1 MQIKIN
7 HHNFTSA
14 PARLEVVET
23 ISRGS
28 ERRKIGKMVRTKSN
42 LFHFPNTPLGLH
54 MSVHDAD
61 EKHSTARIH
70 QRIPLGKGV
79 FQVYPP
85 GSVIGTTVGEVNI
98 PPFAQIKG
106 VLLLPPDST
115 EFMHGPSLINTK
127 SLWQESP
134 ELKTRP
140 TKLEMNC
147 DISSFD
153 GMGMQFI
160 FFQAG
165 DIAPLVGWLNERQD
179 LFARLDLTIEVFEAF
194 VPWLAIVVVRG
205 NFTG

>member
-1 MQIKIN
+1 MKIKIN
-7 HHNFTSA
+7 RHSFTSV

-28 ERRKIGKMVRTKSN
+28 ERRKIGKMVRTKSD

-85 GSVIGTTVGEVNI
+85 GSVIGTTVGKVDI

-106 VLLLPPDST
+106 VLPLPPDPT
-115 EFMHGPSLINTK
+115 GFRRGPSLINAE
-127 SLWQESP
+127 SLWQQSP

-140 TKLEMNC
+140 AKLEMNC

-153 GMGMQFI
+153 GMGMEFTFI
-160 FFQAG
+160 QAG
-165 DIAPLVGWLNERQD
+165 DIAPLVGWLNDRQD

-205 NFTG
+205 NFAG